1 MRAAHVTALDGP
13 DAIELVELPDP
24 EPAKGQVVVA
34 VESAG
39 VNFPDLLLT
48 RGLYQLRP
56 PLPFAPGG
64 EIAGTVVAAG
74 EGVAL
79 SVGDRVLALTGW
91 GGFATHVVLGAERCV
106 RLPASLP
113 TELAGALLFTYGTSY
128 HALVDRGQLRAS
140 ETVLVLG
147 AAGGVGSAAVE
158 IAVALGAQVI
168 AAASTADK
176 LEFCASLGARAG
188 INYAQEDLKTRAKA
202 LGAELGRG
210 VDVVYDPVGG
220 ELAEPALRALA
231 PGGRHLVV
239 GFASGTIPRV
249 AWNLALLKQC
259 SIVGVA
265 WGAWSLMNPR
275 ANQANVE
282 ALFELHAAG
291 KLAPRITA
299 RYGLDEVPA
308 ALKAM
313 ESRAIMGKV
322 IVVP

>member
-1 MRAAHVTALDGP
+1 MFDGP
-13 DAIELVELPDP
+13 GRVAGCDRNLRRGGDDVQLAGFALQDGAGFGGLDRQLALET
-24 EPAKGQVVVA
+24 QVDVV
-34 VESAG
+34 SAG
-39 VNFPDLLLT
+39 
-48 RGLYQLRP
+48 
-56 PLPFAPGG
+56 
-64 EIAGTVVAAG
+64 
-74 EGVAL
+74 
-79 SVGDRVLALTGW
+79 
-91 GGFATHVVLGAERCV
+91 
-106 RLPASLP
+106 SL
-113 TELAGALLFTYGTSY
+113 
-128 HALVDRGQLRAS
+128 
-140 ETVLVLG
+140 
-147 AAGGVGSAAVE
+147 
-158 IAVALGAQVI
+158 
-168 AAASTADK
+168 
-176 LEFCASLGARAG
+176 
-188 INYAQEDLKTRAKA
+188 
-202 LGAELGRG
+202 
-210 VDVVYDPVGG
+210 DVVYDHVGG
-220 ELAEPALRALA
+220 ELAEPALRTLA